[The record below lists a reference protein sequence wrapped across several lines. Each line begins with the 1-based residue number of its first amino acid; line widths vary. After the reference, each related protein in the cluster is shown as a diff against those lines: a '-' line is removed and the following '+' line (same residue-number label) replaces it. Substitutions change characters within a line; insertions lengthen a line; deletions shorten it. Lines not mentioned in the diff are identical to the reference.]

1 MGFFQSLGRRVE
13 TVKQSL
19 VADECPAC
27 GAALDADD
35 RACPECGADVT
46 G

>member
-19 VADECPAC
+19 GADECPSC
-27 GAALDADD
+27 GATLGTDD
-35 RACPECGADVT
+35 RTCPRCGADVT
-46 G
+46 E

>member
-19 VADECPAC
+19 GREECPSC
-27 GAALDADD
+27 GATLDDDDRTCARCDADL
-35 RACPECGADVT
+35 AD
-46 G
+46 

>member
-19 VADECPAC
+19 STDDCPSC
-27 GAALDADD
+27 GAALDDDD
-35 RACPECGADVT
+35 RTCQRCGADVT